1 MIKRVHHVGIA
12 VKDLKESVALF
23 ERLLGL
29 KAHIEEAP
37 CQKVTEAVFK
47 IGEGL
52 EINLVEPTGP
62 DSTVAKFLEK
72 RGEGLHHIAFEV
84 DDIDKDLQAMER
96 KGIQLI
102 DRQGREGVAGKIGF
116 LHPKS
121 VNGVLVELVQPFQNR
136 HSREGVRLR
145 RTGEGD

>member
-1 MIKRVHHVGIA
+1 MIKKVHHIGIA

-29 KAHIEEAP
+29 KAHIEDAP

-47 IGEGL
+47 IGEGI
-52 EINLVEPTGP
+52 EIDLVEPTGP
-62 DSTVAKFLEK
+62 DSAVAKFLEK

-84 DDIDKDLQAMER
+84 DDIDKDLRAMEG
-96 KGIQLI
+96 KGVQLI
-102 DRQGREGVAGKIGF
+102 DREGREGVAGKIGF

-121 VNGVLVELVQPFQNR
+121 VSGVLIELVQPFHNR
-136 HSREGVRLR
+136 HSR
-145 RTGEGD
+145 